1 MTWVAEP
8 RNTTRSTIA
17 GTRLSPADP
26 CASIRTRSGLITACA
41 VPVAPASHRS
51 EASANSPSRST
62 PGGPADSTAISIRLA
77 APRKSAT

>member
-1 MTWVAEP
+1 MTWVAAP
-8 RNTTRSTIA
+8 RKTTRSTMA

-41 VPVAPASHRS
+41 EPA
-51 EASANSPSRST
+51 ASASQRCAVSAQSPSRST
-62 PGGPADSTAISIRLA
+62 PGGPADSTEISIRLA